1 MKKNIKIK
9 NALISVSDKTNLNKL
24 LTFLNKYKINII
36 SSGGTFKE
44 IKKLGFKCQ
53 EVSKFTR
60 FNEMLDGRVKTLHPK
75 VHAGILNDRLNKKHK
90 KEMIEKKFKDID
102 LIVVNFY
109 PFQKTVKNSKNL
121 SKIIENID
129 IGGPTMVRAA
139 AKNFRYVSIIT
150 ESKDYNLLIG
160 EIRKYDGGT
169 SLGFREI
176 MANKAFG
183 LTAYYDSVISGW
195 WNKKLNIKFP
205 NTITVHGKKLS
216 LILEYNL

>member
-109 PFQKTVKNSKNL
+109 PFQKTVKTP
-121 SKIIENID
+121 KIY
-129 IGGPTMVRAA
+129 PR
-139 AKNFRYVSIIT
+139 
-150 ESKDYNLLIG
+150 
-160 EIRKYDGGT
+160 
-169 SLGFREI
+169 
-176 MANKAFG
+176 
-183 LTAYYDSVISGW
+183 
-195 WNKKLNIKFP
+195 
-205 NTITVHGKKLS
+205 
-216 LILEYNL
+216 